1 MHLVLVRLDMTQ
13 QPVVDIRNLEP
24 EPAEPFGFGI
34 HIMLEQEVDKMSK
47 QVVIDM
53 SESVTN
59 KVGKTPEQ
67 LLWRILILVCLG
79 MDNIQ
84 EVI

>member
-1 MHLVLVRLDMTQ
+1 
-13 QPVVDIRNLEP
+13 
-24 EPAEPFGFGI
+24 
-34 HIMLEQEVDKMSK
+34 MLEQEVDKMSK

-59 KVGKTPEQ
+59 KTGKTPEQ

-84 EVI
+84 EVM

>member
-1 MHLVLVRLDMTQ
+1 
-13 QPVVDIRNLEP
+13 
-24 EPAEPFGFGI
+24 
-34 HIMLEQEVDKMSK
+34 MSK

-53 SESVTN
+53 SETVTN

-79 MDNIQ
+79 MDNI
-84 EVI
+84 EGMI